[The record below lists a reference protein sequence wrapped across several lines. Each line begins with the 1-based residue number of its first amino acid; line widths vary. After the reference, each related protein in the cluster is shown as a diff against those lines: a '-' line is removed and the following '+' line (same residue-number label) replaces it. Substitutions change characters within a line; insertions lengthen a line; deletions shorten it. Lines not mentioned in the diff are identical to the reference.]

1 MLTISWGCLAKDWYM
16 RGKILQLLG
25 RFSRWSAVKATALPT
40 AFRRLNPGLEASL
53 ALATHDLVALNTL
66 GRVARVYHQLRLL
79 HDPAIVVFRMIGHDD
94 HAIVLSEILQRGTF
108 HLQIIFAAL
117 SDRGEKRIVIADLGP
132 FFLQQFDDRQGRRF
146 AQVVNI
152 TLVRH
157 AQHEHT
163 RSV

>member
-1 MLTISWGCLAKDWYM
+1 M

-40 AFRRLNPGLEASL
+40 VAGSIPALEASL

-66 GRVARVYHQLRLL
+66 GSVARVYHQLRLL

-94 HAIVLSEILQRGTF
+94 HAIVLSEILQRGAF

-132 FFLQQFDDRQGRRF
+132 FFLQQFDDRQGGRF

-152 TLVRH
+152 TLVR
-157 AQHEHT
+157 
-163 RSV
+163 